1 LREELYKTTGGG
13 QAVYVIRSSVKAAL
27 LTFVSFA
34 LLFGQTASPTAQRTT
49 FHIEGAISSPWESLL
64 HGAVVPRKKLIFH
77 GEQPITT
84 AASDEEDSYVAVP
97 RTEVTFQGEHET
109 KTVVVDDKGFYSA
122 DLPIGVYKMTA
133 QGPTISPQALTSYVR
148 QFRVTS
154 PTTIILNGTLHM
166 ARTNCDAVVGGDTE
180 QQRAEAWKD
189 VCGGEDSFTV
199 PSKDGTSLQLYIQYP
214 QRQPSDRGYLYTSNK
229 ITEPDV
235 PVFVAYNLF
244 SLEANAVVYDVKTRT
259 IAASGN
265 VVVADASGTTRHAD
279 SLGFR
284 IEDGRVVS
292 LN

>member
-1 LREELYKTTGGG
+1 LLEELYRATGGDESVR
-13 QAVYVIRSSVKAAL
+13 AIRSTVKAAL
-27 LTFVSFA
+27 LIFVSFA
-34 LLFGQTASPTAQRTT
+34 PLLGQTTPPTAQRAT
-49 FHIEGAISSPWESLL
+49 FHIEGTISSPWESLL

-84 AASDEEDSYVAVP
+84 VTTDEKDSYVVVP

-122 DLPIGVYKMTA
+122 NLPVGIYKMIA
-133 QGPTISPQALTSYVR
+133 RGPTIWPQALTEYTR
-148 QFRVTS
+148 LFRVAS
-154 PTTIILNGTLHM
+154 PTTVIFSGALYM
-166 ARTNCDAVVGGDTE
+166 ARMNCDAVVGGETE
-180 QQRAEAWKD
+180 QQKTEAWKNI
-189 VCGGEDSFTV
+189 CGGEDSFTV
-199 PSKDGTSLQLYIQYP
+199 PPKDSALLQLYIQYP

-244 SLEANAVVYDVKTRT
+244 SLEANSVVYDVKTRT

-265 VVVADASGTTRHAD
+265 VVVADGSGTTRHAD

-284 IEDGRVVS
+284 IEDGQVIP